1 MPQKRLEKPDFA
13 PPAET
18 VLETVR
24 TSRRGL
30 FLGMF
35 AVGALGLATTSSP
48 AKAAVSMLRTGL
60 DPDQPETGENAL
72 ADGESHDGYDTEGQ
86 LEDVGYYW
94 GRRRRRRWRRRRR
107 PRVGV
112 RVWI

>member
-18 VLETVR
+18 ALETVR

-35 AVGALGLATTSSP
+35 AVGGALGLTTASSP

-60 DPDQPETGENAL
+60 NPDQPETGENAL
-72 ADGESHDGYDTEGQ
+72 AEVEDAYGTEGE
-86 LEDVGYYW
+86 LEEVGYRW